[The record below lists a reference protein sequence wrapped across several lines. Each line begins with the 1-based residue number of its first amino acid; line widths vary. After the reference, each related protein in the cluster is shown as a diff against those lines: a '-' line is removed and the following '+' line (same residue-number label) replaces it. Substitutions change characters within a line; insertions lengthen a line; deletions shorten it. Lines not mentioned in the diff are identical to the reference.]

1 MNVPSD
7 FENLIK
13 LLILGDISVGKSNF
27 LFRFIEDKYIEEHLP
42 TIGFDYKSKIITLPD
57 KSVVKLQIWD
67 TVGQEKFMAINK
79 SLLQKVHGIILL
91 YDITDIDSFEHL
103 DNWFKVIKE
112 VNENAN
118 VILVANKC
126 DLDDKRLVSEEE
138 GNKVAKENNISFV
151 EASAKENINITET
164 FVKIAE
170 EILSEAHT
178 KSIHFN
184 DSESDGKKRKSLSY
198 KKQSKSCLK
207 CC

>member
-27 LFRFIEDKYIEEHLP
+27 LFRFIEDKYIVDHLP
-42 TIGFDYKSKIITLPD
+42 TIGFDYKSKIITLSD

-67 TVGQEKFMAINK
+67 TMGQEQFMSINK

-91 YDITDIDSFEHL
+91 YDITDMGSFEHL
-103 DNWFKVIKE
+103 DNWFKVIRE
-112 VNENAN
+112 VNENVN

-126 DLDDKRLVSEEE
+126 DMDDKRLISEEE
-138 GNKVAKENNISFV
+138 GNKLATENNISFV
-151 EASAKENINITET
+151 EASAKENINVTET
-164 FVKIAE
+164 FVKIAD
-170 EILSEAHT
+170 EILSEAQK
-178 KSIHFN
+178 KSIHF
-184 DSESDGKKRKSLSY
+184 DDTLSDGKKRKSLSY
-198 KKQSKSCLK
+198 KKQSKKCLK

>member
-27 LFRFIEDKYIEEHLP
+27 LFRFIEDKYIVDHLP

-67 TVGQEKFMAINK
+67 TVGQEQFMSINK

-91 YDITDIDSFEHL
+91 YDITDMGSFEHL
-103 DNWFKVIKE
+103 DNWFKVIRE

-126 DLDDKRLVSEEE
+126 DMDDKRLISEEE
-138 GNKVAKENNISFV
+138 GNKLATENNISFV
-151 EASAKENINITET
+151 EASAKENINVTET
-164 FVKIAE
+164 FVKIAD
-170 EILSEAHT
+170 EILSEAQK
-178 KSIHFN
+178 KSIHF
-184 DSESDGKKRKSLSY
+184 DDTLSDGKKRKSLTY
-198 KKQSKSCLK
+198 KKQSKKCLK

>member
-27 LFRFIEDKYIEEHLP
+27 LFRFIEDKYIVDHLP
-42 TIGFDYKSKIITLPD
+42 TIGFDYKSKIITLSD

-67 TVGQEKFMAINK
+67 TMGQEQFMSINK

-91 YDITDIDSFEHL
+91 YDITDMGSFEHL
-103 DNWFKVIKE
+103 DNWFKVIRE

-126 DLDDKRLVSEEE
+126 DMDDKRLISEEE
-138 GNKVAKENNISFV
+138 GNKLATENNISFV
-151 EASAKENINITET
+151 EASAKENINVTET
-164 FVKIAE
+164 FVKIAD
-170 EILSEAHT
+170 EILSEAQK
-178 KSIHFN
+178 KSIHF
-184 DSESDGKKRKSLSY
+184 DDTLSDGKKRKSLTY
-198 KKQSKSCLK
+198 KKQSKKCLK

>member
-27 LFRFIEDKYIEEHLP
+27 LFRFIEDKYIEDHLP
-42 TIGFDYKSKIITLPD
+42 TIGFDSKSKIITLPN

-67 TVGQEKFMAINK
+67 TMGQEQFMSINK

-91 YDITDIDSFEHL
+91 YDITDMGSFEHL
-103 DNWFKVIKE
+103 DNWFKVIRE

-126 DLDDKRLVSEEE
+126 DMDDKRLISEEE
-138 GNKVAKENNISFV
+138 GNKLATKNNISFV
-151 EASAKENINITET
+151 EASAKENINVTET
-164 FVKIAE
+164 FVKIAD
-170 EILSEAHT
+170 EILSEAQK
-178 KSIHFN
+178 KSIYF
-184 DSESDGKKRKSLSY
+184 DDTLSDGKKRKSLAY
-198 KKQSKSCLK
+198 KKQSKKCLK